1 MLPSVGSAALRDSPH
16 LHGELLQKD
25 RSHGNSGIKTQQ
37 SSQQPL
43 LSLSQIDN
51 QNHLVA
57 QESSLELKDAVH
69 GLAGS
74 SLNNMCDLTFS
85 THCSSNVASKGEPIA
100 SDLPSKVR
108 IEGFCD
114 QNREHQDALKSNQI
128 SNFDDGRPAEQNGLD
143 EVIVLND

>member
-51 QNHLVA
+51 HNNLA
-57 QESSLELKDAVH
+57 GKESNLELKDVAH
-69 GLAGS
+69 ALAS
-74 SLNNMCDLTFS
+74 HSLNNLCDLTFS
-85 THCSSNVASKGEPIA
+85 THCSSNVASKAEPVV
-100 SDLPSKVR
+100 SDLPSKVQ
-108 IEGFCD
+108 IEPFGD
-114 QNREHQDALKSNQI
+114 QNRQLGDLAK
-128 SNFDDGRPAEQNGLD
+128 
-143 EVIVLND
+143 